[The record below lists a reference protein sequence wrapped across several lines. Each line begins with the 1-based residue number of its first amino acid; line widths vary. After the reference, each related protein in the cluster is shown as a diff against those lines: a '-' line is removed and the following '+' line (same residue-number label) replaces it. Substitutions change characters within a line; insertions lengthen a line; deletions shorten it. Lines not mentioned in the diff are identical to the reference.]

1 MNDLLPLIVVAVV
14 GVVLLGIL
22 ARFAGVARFR
32 YRAGK
37 AVLSP
42 AELAFYQRLRR
53 LLEPRALVLAKVRIA
68 DVLSVD
74 GKSAGR
80 RAIVALNMIAA
91 KHTDFT
97 ILDPESAKPI
107 ACIELDDASHG
118 SRAAGKRDAFVN
130 DAFASAG
137 LKLLRIPLKAIPSD
151 DDLWARIFDEEGET
165 PLANDDEP
173 DETLSIRT
181 LKATDQICGQCGHPM
196 VRRQGKRGAFW
207 GCSSYPNC
215 RHTLP
220 VR

>member
-1 MNDLLPLIVVAVV
+1 MLIVVALI

-22 ARFAGVARFR
+22 ARVAGVARFR

-42 AELAFYQRLRR
+42 AELAFYRRLQR

-97 ILDPESAKPI
+97 VVDPESAKPI

-118 SRAAGKRDAFVN
+118 SAAARKRDAFVN
-130 DAFASAG
+130 DAFANAG
-137 LKLLRIPLKAIPSD
+137 LRLLRVPLKAIPDD
-151 DDLWARIFDEEGET
+151 DDLRATIFGEEDAIEVSKDAVGV
-165 PLANDDEP
+165 
-173 DETLSIRT
+173 ETLSIMT
-181 LKATDQICGQCGHPM
+181 LKSSDKICECGHQM
-196 VRRQGKRGAFW
+196 VRRNGKRGAFW
-207 GCSSYPNC
+207 GCSSYPSC

-220 VR
+220 IG

>member
-1 MNDLLPLIVVAVV
+1 MKELLPLIVVAVI
-14 GVVLLGIL
+14 GVALLGVL

-42 AELAFYQRLRR
+42 AELAFYRRLQR

-97 ILDPESAKPI
+97 VVDPESAKPI

-118 SRAAGKRDAFVN
+118 SVAARKRDAFVN
-130 DAFASAG
+130 DAFAGAG
-137 LKLLRIPLKAIPSD
+137 LRLLRVPLKAIPDD
-151 DDLWARIFDEEGET
+151 DDLWAKIFGEEDEVDV
-165 PLANDDEP
+165 AKDAVAV
-173 DETLSIRT
+173 ETLTITT
-181 LKATDQICGQCGHPM
+181 LKASDKICECGHRM
-196 VRRQGKRGAFW
+196 VRRDGKRGAFW
-207 GCSSYPNC
+207 GCSSYPKC

-220 VR
+220 IS

>member
-1 MNDLLPLIVVAVV
+1 LKELLPLLVVAVI

-42 AELAFYQRLRR
+42 AELAFYRRLQR

-97 ILDPESAKPI
+97 VVDPETAKPI

-118 SRAAGKRDAFVN
+118 SAAARKRDAFVN
-130 DAFASAG
+130 DAFAGAG
-137 LKLLRIPLKAIPSD
+137 LRLLRIPLKAIPDD
-151 DDLWARIFDEEGET
+151 DDLWARVFGEEEEIAMPREAVAVV
-165 PLANDDEP
+165 PLMITTQKTGDKTCE
-173 DETLSIRT
+173 
-181 LKATDQICGQCGHPM
+181 CGQRM
-196 VRRQGKRGAFW
+196 VKRNGKRGAFW
-207 GCSSYPNC
+207 GCSSYPRC

-220 VR
+220 IG